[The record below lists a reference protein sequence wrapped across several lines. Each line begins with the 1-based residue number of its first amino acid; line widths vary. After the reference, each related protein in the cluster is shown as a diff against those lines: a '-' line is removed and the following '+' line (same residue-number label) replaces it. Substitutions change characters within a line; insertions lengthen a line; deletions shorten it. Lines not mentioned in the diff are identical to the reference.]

1 MLQWSAPL
9 REDQGKSMHFMFN
22 IFPLKNLELV
32 KFHKNVF
39 INAWRQILIFKHS
52 DVRYSIY
59 KFNSLTLLTVLDVS
73 QKFAKSYKSI
83 FLTSSNGSCGHRGV
97 VAGIIAVTRQLAKL
111 GPVGHFGIK
120 LGPLGHFGVTE
131 QSQMGPV
138 LGLLSTIS
146 HPQPLSALMVALLAP
161 LFWVLLLPPQQLPPS
176 FGAMVLVL
184 VVIVFVNLAA
194 LQTSVTALPD
204 REQVVDVEVELP
216 RLVLELRLGVDRLNL
231 YD

>member
-1 MLQWSAPL
+1 MYRKSLQ
-9 REDQGKSMHFMFN
+9 N
-22 IFPLKNLELV
+22 
-32 KFHKNVF
+32 
-39 INAWRQILIFKHS
+39 
-52 DVRYSIY
+52 
-59 KFNSLTLLTVLDVS
+59 
-73 QKFAKSYKSI
+73 SYKSI

-120 LGPLGHFGVTE
+120 LGPLGHFGITE

-146 HPQPLSALMVALLAP
+146 QPQPLPALMVALLAP
-161 LFWVLLLPPQQLPPS
+161 WFWILLLPSQLLPPS
-176 FGAMVLVL
+176 LGAMVL

-194 LQTSVTALPD
+194 LQTSVGALPD

-216 RLVLELRLGVDRLNL
+216 RLVLELRLGVDRLHL
-231 YD
+231 YDILSIFYMLLCIIY

>member
-1 MLQWSAPL
+1 MYRKSLQ
-9 REDQGKSMHFMFN
+9 N
-22 IFPLKNLELV
+22 
-32 KFHKNVF
+32 
-39 INAWRQILIFKHS
+39 
-52 DVRYSIY
+52 
-59 KFNSLTLLTVLDVS
+59 
-73 QKFAKSYKSI
+73 SYKSI

-111 GPVGHFGIK
+111 GPVGHFGI
-120 LGPLGHFGVTE
+120 TE

-146 HPQPLSALMVALLAP
+146 QPQPLPALMVALLAP
-161 LFWVLLLPPQQLPPS
+161 WFWILLLPSQLLPPS
-176 FGAMVLVL
+176 LGAMVLVL

-194 LQTSVTALPD
+194 LQTSVGALPD

-216 RLVLELRLGVDRLNL
+216 RLVLELRLGVDRLHL